1 MCPFVEK
8 KEKSVVFSLTYTYQ
22 ETAYTIFQLCPSS
35 SPPIIPTPSPLLLIN
50 IAMSNLHYY
59 LGLESSFTGVKCSPK
74 KGESNL

>member
-8 KEKSVVFSLTYTYQ
+8 KEKSVVFNLTYTYQ
-22 ETAYTIFQLCPSS
+22 ETAYTIFQLRP
-35 SPPIIPTPSPLLLIN
+35 SPPYYSNPHPPLLLIN

-59 LGLESSFTGVKCSPK
+59 LGLESSFTGVKCSPQ